1 MAEKKRNRSKTPRT
15 KKPAV
20 PTAYLLKRGDKFYM
34 VPADVV
40 DTLTI
45 EEAFRLA
52 LIAHAEQRRQLLE
65 DAVKG
70 DHYINNIKV
79 VDGLEVSLRKLDEM
93 FPALR
98 EQVSSLHNGN
108 NYRMGRS

>member
-1 MAEKKRNRSKTPRT
+1 MAEKKRPRSKTPRA
-15 KKPAV
+15 KKPTA

-34 VPADVV
+34 VPANIV
-40 DTLTI
+40 DTFSI

-52 LIAHAEQRRQLLE
+52 IVAHAEQRKQLLE
-65 DAVKG
+65 DALRG

-79 VDGLEVSLRKLDEM
+79 VDGLEASLKKLDEI

-98 EQVSSLHNGN
+98 DQVNRVHGGY
-108 NYRMGRS
+108 NYRIGRS

>member
-15 KKPAV
+15 KKPNV

-34 VPADVV
+34 VPANVV

-65 DAVKG
+65 DALKG

-79 VDGLEVSLRKLDEM
+79 VDGLEASLKKLDEM

-98 EQVSSLHNGN
+98 DQVSRIHGGY